1 MASVILRETLNK
13 LSFLKLSAIVSC
25 DIGQIT
31 IDINQ
36 NGEFIIDGLLDC
48 NGRSK
53 PYKLYKTSE
62 IEQLVGYIGNITE
75 IMTLNH
81 DTDEESVFFQKHIK

>member
-1 MASVILRETLNK
+1 MASVVLYETLNK

-25 DIGQIT
+25 EIGSVI

-36 NGEFIIDGLLDC
+36 NGEFIIDVMLDC
-48 NGRSK
+48 NGKKK
-53 PYKLYKTSE
+53 PYKLYKNSE
-62 IEQLVGYIGNITE
+62 IDQLMGYIGNISK

-81 DTDEESVFFQKHIK
+81 DTDEESFLF